1 MEIVSSYEKGLY
13 LGNLTSLSP
22 NSKLEDF
29 MQDYFFLLFRKIVI
43 VLLKCKLSTLKMII
57 FIFLMDTNWLEGLGF
72 LIK

>member
-57 FIFLMDTNWLEGLGF
+57 FIFLMDTN
-72 LIK
+72 

>member
-72 LIK
+72 PIK